1 LASSGNSDARD
12 RSGLPR
18 AGAGSAPRIVRAIVA
33 GGFIVLYGALYLR
46 GLGFGRPIREHADE
60 WRVTTQAMMMVG
72 QGRYLRPFLYYGYG
86 TLSIYL
92 QCPVCAVTHWI
103 NAKTGVY
110 TDVAGHPIQRD
121 LAELAAA
128 TADPDAFN
136 FFFAGRLSSAVYAA
150 GLFVLL
156 YVLGKRLFRS
166 RAVACV
172 CVLAAMVNPLV
183 VQQGHFSLPNV
194 LGVGLTLG
202 AVYAAVAFV
211 QDGRNRALYAGAAL
225 AGLAV
230 AAKATMAWA
239 LVPVVL
245 AAALRLRGRAVRHV
259 PALMLVYVAVFVA
272 VTPCAVLGPR
282 QFLADVLG
290 EAEKYKAGG
299 FHDDF
304 EMHPHFFGLA
314 APLAEEDRSP
324 LPSAL
329 RYWVTQGRVHF
340 AATLVGIAAIPFL
353 AGSSGVVVV
362 VFPLCYLVV
371 VGFLQGMF
379 VRSYLPLAPF
389 WALGLGGAVALALR
403 VLGAW
408 GDGLRPKVKWRGA
421 AVATA
426 VVLSALALYSP
437 ARASWAVVRQFTTTD
452 PLQTALA
459 WLEDN
464 VPEGSKVTT
473 EKFWTPPQVPPPGR
487 QFDVTAHQHS
497 IFLRP
502 YVAYLDQDYLVAP
515 VTGMADRFAWY
526 RRRFFPDETD
536 PLYERMRRNR
546 ELAERRLELV
556 RHVTP
561 EQCGYVG
568 VAEAHV
574 AHDVYI
580 YRVPEV
586 SPVRLLPRDFRGDGG
601 AATALALS
609 GRGGV
614 SAGVTLE
621 AGAYD
626 LFLQMSSRRA
636 ETQPWPRVAVSVAG
650 ADPRYVDAHTRQSA
664 YYFVDTIRAAD
675 RRSLSVR
682 VALTNGQDTRHGVL
696 LESVVLVPVT
706 QDESVPGSP

>member
-1 LASSGNSDARD
+1 LPSSGNSDART
-12 RSGLPR
+12 RPGPPR
-18 AGAGSAPRIVRAIVA
+18 ADVASAPWIVRAVVA
-33 GGFIVLYGALYLR
+33 AGLIALYSALYLR

-86 TLSIYL
+86 TLSLYL

-110 TDVAGHPIQRD
+110 TDAAGRPIQRD
-121 LAELAAA
+121 LAELATA

-194 LGVGLTLG
+194 LGVALTVG

-211 QDGRNRALYAGAAL
+211 QDGRSRTLYAGAAL

-230 AAKATMAWA
+230 AAKVTMAWA
-239 LVPVVL
+239 VGPVVL
-245 AAALRLRGRAVRHV
+245 AAASRLRGRAVRHI
-259 PALMLVYVAVFVA
+259 PALVLVYVAVFVA
-272 VTPCAVLGPR
+272 VTPCAVLEPR

-290 EAEKYKAGG
+290 EAGKYKVGG
-299 FHDDF
+299 LHDDL
-304 EMHPHFFGLA
+304 EMYPHFFGLDV
-314 APLAEEDRSP
+314 APAEEDRSP
-324 LPSAL
+324 LVSWV
-329 RYWVTQGRVHF
+329 RYWMTQGKVHF
-340 AATLVGIAAIPFL
+340 VATLLGIAAIPFL

-362 VFPLCYLVV
+362 VLPLCHLVV
-371 VGFLQGMF
+371 VSFLQVMF
-379 VRSYLPLAPF
+379 ARSYLPLAPF

-403 VLGAW
+403 ALGAW
-408 GDGLRPKVKWRGA
+408 RDGLRRKVKCRGA

-437 ARASWAVVRQFTTTD
+437 ARASWAAVRQYTTRD

-473 EKFWTPPQVPPPGR
+473 EKLWTTPQVPPPGR
-487 QFDVTAHQHS
+487 QFEVSEHQHS

-526 RRRFFPDETD
+526 RRRFFPDEAD
-536 PLYERMRRNR
+536 LLYERMRRNR

-586 SPVRLLPRDFRGDGG
+586 DPVRLLPRDFRGDGG
-601 AATALALS
+601 VDAALALS
-609 GRGGV
+609 GRGGI
-614 SAGVTLE
+614 SAGITLE

-626 LFLQMSSRRA
+626 LFVQMSSRRA
-636 ETQPWPRVAVSVAG
+636 ETQPWPRVAVSAAG
-650 ADPRYVDAHTRQSA
+650 SDARYVEAHTRQSA
-664 YYFVDTIRAAD
+664 YYFVDTIRVAE
-675 RRSLSVR
+675 RRSVMVR
-682 VALTNGQDTRHGVL
+682 VALTNGQDTPHGVS

-706 QDESVPGSP
+706 QDEGMPGSP